1 MNAEIETLKNEKN
14 ELIKQFDYMA
24 KEHKKKYGN
33 IDISEPKS
41 EVEKVSEAEKNI
53 IACKLNNIVIQINK
67 LKKQK

>member
-1 MNAEIETLKNEKN
+1 
-14 ELIKQFDYMA
+14 MA

-41 EVEKVSEAEKNI
+41 EAEKASEAEKNI